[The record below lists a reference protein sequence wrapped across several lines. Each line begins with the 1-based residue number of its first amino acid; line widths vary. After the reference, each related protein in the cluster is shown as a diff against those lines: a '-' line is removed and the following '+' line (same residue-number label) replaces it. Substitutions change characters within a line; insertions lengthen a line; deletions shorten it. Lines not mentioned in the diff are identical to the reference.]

1 MTSVVVTGGSGF
13 LGRWV
18 VGELLA
24 RRYEVH
30 VLGRRARADA
40 LHGAVVNHRVDL
52 FDRMGTAEV
61 LAQVRAHHMIHLAW
75 ETTRGSYWTSPLNAA
90 WSVATVELVKRFWS
104 GGGQRVVIAGSCAE
118 YDWEHLDC
126 HARTC
131 RERATPTRPSTAYGR
146 AKVETY
152 KTLMEHPRAR
162 ELVWGRL
169 FFPFGPGEA
178 ADRLV
183 PSVVHALLDGRPAVV
198 RSGALV
204 RDFLHARE
212 VARAFVE
219 LLESEV
225 SGPVNV
231 ASGNGATIAAVAG
244 DLAALVGRPEL
255 VHVEPMAEAAGTPRR
270 LVADVTRL
278 REEVGYRP
286 RANLRAGLAEAVAH
300 LHSERRV

>member
-18 VGELLA
+18 LAELLA

-30 VLGRRARADA
+30 LLGRRAPAAD
-40 LHGAVVNHRVDL
+40 LHGAVVDHPVNLLDT
-52 FDRMGTAEV
+52 GAAAEI
-61 LAQVRAHHMIHLAW
+61 LAHVRSHHMIHLAW

-90 WSVATVELVKRFWS
+90 WSAATVELVKRFWLA
-104 GGGQRVVIAGSCAE
+104 GGQRVIIAGSCAE
-118 YDWEHLDC
+118 YDWDHLDR
-126 HARTC
+126 HDGTC
-131 RERATPTRPSTAYGR
+131 REGTTPIRPSTAYGR
-146 AKVETY
+146 AKVDTY
-152 KTLMEHPRAR
+152 QALMGDPGAR
-162 ELVWGRL
+162 ELAWARV
-169 FFPFGPGEA
+169 FFPFGAGEA

-198 RSGALV
+198 RAGALV

-219 LLESEV
+219 LLESDV
-225 SGPVNV
+225 SGPVNL
-231 ASGNGATIAAVAG
+231 ASGTGATIAAVAR

-255 VHVEPMAEAAGTPRR
+255 VQVEPMADAAGDPRR

-278 REEVGYRP
+278 RQEVGYRP
-286 RANLRAGLAEAVAH
+286 RVDLRAGLAEAVAH
-300 LHSERRV
+300 LRLERRV